1 MRGGQV
7 VAKTG
12 ELALTAAQVH
22 NLKSTILHRM
32 GLDQERLTYRHM
44 GRGFRLADFA
54 GRMLDTMLA

>member
-1 MRGGQV
+1 
-7 VAKTG
+7 
-12 ELALTAAQVH
+12 
-22 NLKSTILHRM
+22 M